1 MADTAAQI
9 PEERLEYHEVK
20 EASLLE
26 TALRDR
32 GLRLPVVIAVVCSIF
47 AVALA
52 LFHLYT
58 AVYGTP
64 ETRSFRGTHLTV
76 MLVLAVLLNPLFRG
90 SYRDALLKPGARGN
104 ALRVGGFLIDLV
116 LVGFGLFVQGY
127 TLWDIDGFNMRGG
140 DITRLDLWVG
150 LGFIVLVLEA
160 TRRVVGWAMVL
171 VTGFFVAH
179 SLYSNHFFGF
189 LYGPPT
195 SFRKYIDVIFMRPDG
210 IFGIPLMVVATY
222 ILLFIIFG
230 ALLIRSGAGRF
241 FIDLAISLTGHR
253 TGGPAKAAVVASA
266 MMGTVSGSAVANVV
280 TTGAFT
286 IPLMKRLGYR
296 ARFAAAV
303 EACASSGGQ
312 ITPPIM
318 GAAAFII
325 AEFLRV
331 NLLVVIVAAIIPAFL
346 YYATVYFMVHMEAEK
361 HGLVRI
367 PKAKLPD
374 FIEVLKRGWHLLFSL
389 VVLITLLAIGYSAMM
404 SAFWGI
410 VTIVSLSFINRNTRM
425 SSVDLFAAL
434 ESGVRSTVPV
444 TIACACAGIIIGSV
458 FVSGLGLKFTQSVID
473 LSGGSLLALLTLT
486 AFASI
491 LLGMGLTTTAVY
503 ITLAALI
510 IPSLELMGVPPIA
523 AHLFAF
529 YFGVVSTI
537 TPPVA
542 LASFA
547 AAAIAGSPP
556 MSTAFESAKVGI
568 AKYLVPFIFV
578 YNPSLLWEG
587 PLWLTAF
594 SLITALAGVWALSA
608 SIEGWLYG
616 RLNVAM
622 RGVMIGCAILLLYP
636 PQLTLLGVSGYL
648 VTILGGALAAALFFV
663 RGRSREA
670 VAPAGGVTP

>member
-1 MADTAAQI
+1 MAETAPQVV
-9 PEERLEYHEVK
+9 EGRLEYNEVR

-26 TALRDR
+26 TVLRDR
-32 GLRLPVVIAVVCSIF
+32 SARLPGVIAAVC
-47 AVALA
+47 AVLAIALA

-64 ETRSFRGTHLTV
+64 ETRSFRATHLTV
-76 MLVLAVLLNPLFRG
+76 MLVLAILLNPLFRA
-90 SYRDALLKPGARGN
+90 SYRDPLIVPGSRGN
-104 ALRVGGFLIDLV
+104 PFRVCGFLIDLA

-127 TLWDIDGFNMRGG
+127 TLWDIDAFNMRGG
-140 DITRLDLWVG
+140 DITPMDIAVG
-150 LGFIVLVLEA
+150 LCFILLVLET
-160 TRRVVGWAMVL
+160 TRRVVGWAMVF
-171 VTGFFVAH
+171 VTSFFVVH
-179 SLYSNHFFGF
+179 SLYTNHFFGF
-189 LYGPPT
+189 LFGPPT
-195 SFRKYIDVIFMRPDG
+195 SFRKFIDVIFMRPDG

-241 FIDLAISLTGHR
+241 FIDLAVALTGHR

-296 ARFAAAV
+296 ARFAGAV

-325 AEFLRV
+325 AEFLHV
-331 NLLVVIVAAIIPAFL
+331 SLLVVIVAAIIPSFL
-346 YYATVYFMVHMEAEK
+346 YYATVYYMVHMEAEK

-367 PKAKLPD
+367 PKESLPG
-374 FIEVLKRGWHLLFSL
+374 FIEVMRRGWHLLFSL
-389 VVLITLLAIGYSAMM
+389 VVLIALLAIGYSAMM

-410 VTIVSLSFINRNTRM
+410 LTIVATSFINKTTRM

-434 ESGVRSTVPV
+434 ESGVRSTIPV

-458 FVSGLGLKFTQSVID
+458 FASGLGLKFTQSVID
-473 LSGGSLLALLTLT
+473 LSGGYLLVLLALT

-510 IPSLELMGVPPIA
+510 IPSLEHMGVRPIA

-529 YFGVVSTI
+529 YYGVVSTI

-556 MSTAFESAKVGI
+556 MSTAIESAKVGI
-568 AKYLVPFIFV
+568 TKYLVPFIFV
-578 YNPSLLWEG
+578 YNPSLLFEG

-594 SLITALAGVWALSA
+594 SFLTALAGVWALSA
-608 SIEGWLYG
+608 AIEGWLHG
-616 RLNVAM
+616 RINLAM

-636 PQLTLLGVSGYL
+636 PQLTLLGFSGYV
-648 VTILGGALAAALFFV
+648 VTIAGGACAVLLYFA
-663 RGRSREA
+663 RSRA
-670 VAPAGGVTP
+670 RSSLAPAGG

>member
-1 MADTAAQI
+1 MAEPAA
-9 PEERLEYHEVK
+9 PVVEERLEYHEVK

-26 TALRDR
+26 TVLR
-32 GLRLPVVIAVVCSIF
+32 GGGARLPVAIA
-47 AVALA
+47 AVGAALAIALA

-58 AVYGTP
+58 AVFGTP

-76 MLVLAVLLNPLFRG
+76 MLVLALLFNPLFRR
-90 SYRDALLKPGARGN
+90 SYRDPLVVPRGPGN
-104 ALRVGGFLIDLV
+104 ALRGAGFLIDLV

-127 TLWDIDGFNMRGG
+127 TLYDIDGFNMRGG
-140 DITRLDLWVG
+140 DITHLDLWVG

-160 TRRVVGWAMVL
+160 TRRVVGWAMVG
-171 VTGFFVAH
+171 VTGFFVLHA
-179 SLYSNHFFGF
+179 LYSNHFFGF

-296 ARFAAAV
+296 PRFAAAV

-325 AEFLRV
+325 AEFLHV
-331 NLLVVIVAAIIPAFL
+331 NLLVVIVAAILPAFL
-346 YYATVYFMVHMEAEK
+346 YYATVYYMVHMEAEK
-361 HGLVRI
+361 HGLQRI

-374 FIEVLKRGWHLLFSL
+374 FVTVLKRGWHLLFSL

-410 VTIVSLSFINRNTRM
+410 VTITTLSFINKNTRM
-425 SSVDLFAAL
+425 SSVDLLAAL

-473 LSGGSLLALLTLT
+473 LSGGYLLVLLTLT

-510 IPSLELMGVPPIA
+510 IPSLEQMGVIPIA
-523 AHLFAF
+523 AHMFAF

-556 MSTAFESAKVGI
+556 MSTAVESAKVGI
-568 AKYLVPFIFV
+568 TKYLVPFIFV
-578 YNPSLLWEG
+578 YNPTLLFEG
-587 PLWLTAF
+587 PLWLTAVSF
-594 SLITALAGVWALSA
+594 LTALAGVWALSA
-608 SIEGWLYG
+608 AIEGW
-616 RLNVAM
+616 M
-622 RGVMIGCAILLLYP
+622 RGHLNALMRVVLVACAILLLYP
-636 PQLTLLGVSGYL
+636 PQLSLLGASGYV
-648 VTILGGALAAALFFV
+648 VTVVGGALVAIIYIA
-663 RGRSREA
+663 RSRMRGA
-670 VAPAGGVTP
+670 IAPARG